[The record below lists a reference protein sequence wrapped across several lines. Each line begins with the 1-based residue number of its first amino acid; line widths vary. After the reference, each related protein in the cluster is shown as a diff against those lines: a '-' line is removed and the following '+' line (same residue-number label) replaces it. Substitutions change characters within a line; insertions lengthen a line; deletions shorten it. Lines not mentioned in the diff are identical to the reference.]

1 MGRPIEDYQYF
12 ASFLPNYTIEMFK
25 GNEPQCIDHEG
36 VDNVPFKRWVDHY
49 SKYSGSIITHG
60 FDVVAGEYDLNNNN
74 SVWFNSHDDGYA
86 FSIHHN
92 TGDLKTIWCYE
103 VVNGKAT
110 LKYDKFACKK
120 KPYVSEAKLRRIL
133 NTKNINPTGTESVAW
148 KIFKQEAKR
157 LFELGDWKGEY
168 RDL

>member
-25 GNEPQCIDHEG
+25 GNEPQCIDHKG
-36 VDNVPFKRWVDHY
+36 ADGVPFKRWVDHY

-60 FDVVAGEYDLNNNN
+60 YDVTQGEYSVSENVR
-74 SVWFNSHDDGYA
+74 VWFCDQMLVVSNITDDHTTTWHYTMNHGHSFLSYNK
-86 FSIHHN
+86 I
-92 TGDLKTIWCYE
+92 L
-103 VVNGKAT
+103 
-110 LKYDKFACKK
+110 CKK

-148 KIFKQEAKR
+148 KLFKQEVKR